1 MKRDGQE
8 KKLNKKLII
17 FGVIAVIL
25 IGLSVYAA
33 VSKVSDSRTNTFI
46 STQISNAVQES
57 KSAVTS
63 STESDGSTVW
73 VSDDTDWTNT
83 SAIIESKDFTWTA
96 DTDTSYTYKYVRV
109 QNVDDDDENNTDAYV
124 RVTFVPRWINDTI
137 YSSEDEDG
145 STEQITDEDGSYV
158 SVDVLNN
165 DEISASGSGSST
177 YYGFYNFTV
186 DTTNNKAY
194 WTNSYYETSSNSDDI
209 ILTLTLA
216 DNWSDYWFYN
226 ETDGYF
232 YYKNALAPGESTAVL
247 VTKVTIDNK
256 FLENISNAGDTIQF
270 ELDVISDSVQALGG
284 AIADYG
290 ASTDDDSVRWKNVQ
304 KNTDGSLTE
313 TSTE

>member
-46 STQISNAVQES
+46 STQISNAVQEN
-57 KSAVTS
+57 SADPTA
-63 STESDGSTVW
+63 STEES
-73 VSDDTDWTNT
+73 WTNT

-137 YSSEDEDG
+137 YSSEDENG
-145 STEQITDEDGSYV
+145 STEVITDDDDNPV

-165 DEISASGSGSST
+165 DEISASGSGSGT

-186 DTTNNKAY
+186 DTANNKAY
-194 WTNSYYETSSNSDDI
+194 WTNSYYGTSGDSNDI

-216 DNWSDYWFYN
+216 NDWSDYWFYN
-226 ETDGYF
+226 EADGYF
-232 YYKNALAPGESTAVL
+232 YYKNALEPGESTVVL
-247 VTKVTIDNK
+247 VTKVTIDNE
-256 FLENISNAGDTIQF
+256 FLENISNADDTIQF